1 MKNLAEAI
9 EDWMVSYKKT
19 SVKAATYDRML
30 YMLYQL
36 EHYAISKVIVDK
48 LTSLDIQN
56 YVNELVEDGYSLSTI
71 KKQFHLISEFVTYA
85 NLNDIIL
92 KPLHKGVKLPSESI
106 VKKRKREVMAY
117 DKEEQ
122 ERLMKFLMLG
132 RHPAHLSAALMME
145 TGLRIGEV
153 LALTWDNVDW
163 NRKCLRVCKT
173 IVLLGDSRHSFVQSG
188 AKSFTSNRVIPLSAT
203 AYEILRMLRYND
215 DSELG
220 YVFHN
225 MRGEYLSYETVRY
238 QIQKICSEANVPYLG
253 QHVFRHTFATNCYNK
268 GCDVKV
274 LSKFLGHS
282 DVTTTYNIY
291 IHLFGDALEE
301 MRSIVG

>member
-1 MKNLAEAI
+1 MKTLADAI
-9 EDWMVSYKKT
+9 KEWMVNYKKT
-19 SVKAATYDRML
+19 SVKAATYDRMV

-36 EHYAISKVIVDK
+36 ERYAISEVVVDK
-48 LTSLDIQN
+48 LTSFDIQN
-56 YVNELVEDGYSLSTI
+56 YINEMVDDGYSLSTI
-71 KKQFHLISEFVTYA
+71 KKQFHLLSEYITYA
-85 NLNDIIL
+85 NLNEIIL
-92 KPLHKGVKLPSESI
+92 KPLHKGVKLPSEST
-106 VKKRKREVMAY
+106 VKKRKREVVSY
-117 DKEEQ
+117 DKSEQ
-122 ERLMKFLMLG
+122 ERLMKFLILG

-145 TGLRIGEV
+145 TGLRIGEA
-153 LALTWDNVDW
+153 LALTWDNVDL

-188 AKSFTSNRVIPLSAT
+188 AKSFTSNRTIPLSST
-203 AYEILRMLRYND
+203 AYEILRMLRFND
-215 DSELG
+215 SSELG

-238 QIQKICSEANVPYLG
+238 QIQKICAEANVPYLG